1 MFLWFI
7 LTDCID
13 GRWGPDKQ
21 QRYKEGGCDKGGCH
35 LQTHYLCMRSG
46 FSWGG
51 SWGEECM
58 YGMCKRAA
66 GALLRVRSTTPIS
79 AVMFSISSLL
89 ALSLSRVLALF
100 FSVLPALSSR
110 SDLLSWLWL
119 TKALSLLHSFSHP
132 LALSQMLRSS
142 WQKCTRWARE
152 SNESFVALRVLL
164 SVCFVVCVCCVCFK
178 LLLLFCFCC
187 F

>member
-1 MFLWFI
+1 MVRYLLFKYILVFFIVFLWFI

-46 FSWGG
+46 FSCGG

-66 GALLRVRSTTPIS
+66 GALLRVRRTTPIS

-89 ALSLSRVLALF
+89 ALSLQRVLALF
-100 FSVLPALSSR
+100 FSVLSALSSR

-119 TKALSLLHSFSHP
+119 TKALSLLHSFSLTH
-132 LALSQMLRSS
+132 LHSLKCCARLGKNARAERENQTRVSQR
-142 WQKCTRWARE
+142 
-152 SNESFVALRVLL
+152 
-164 SVCFVVCVCCVCFK
+164 
-178 LLLLFCFCC
+178 
-187 F
+187 